1 MTEVK
6 LKQYT
11 WNLIGEKVGNV
22 LEFTDTEKDILDTIL
37 LHRY

>member
-11 WNLIGEKVGNV
+11 WNLIGEKVENV
-22 LEFTDTEKDILDTIL
+22 LEFTGTEKDILNRIL